1 MNTLTNTTDDDIPP
15 IPPELLEEFPG
26 HLHPELLPEDVSLD
40 FAMTKDNLFAVWSL
54 PTERQK
60 LIMNHQGPDIELDWV
75 LADTENT
82 LEQIQKFYGGMK
94 VVACISLAQ
103 LEGIVERLEKPS
115 FWKSVFSASKVYFIE
130 TNDERKWSQ
139 KKEGKVIFEGNL
151 SDIENILKEGK
162 KILNDKQYKGIG
174 DARGVQEGHPQDW
187 ITFMVDAKGAIEFR
201 KECLELFGDERG
213 G

>member
-1 MNTLTNTTDDDIPP
+1 MNTLPNPLDDDIPP

-75 LADTENT
+75 LADAENT

-94 VVACISLAQ
+94 VVACISLAE
-103 LEGIVERLEKPS
+103 LENTVERLEKPS
-115 FWKSVFSASKVYFIE
+115 FWKSVFSTPKVYFVE
-130 TNDERKWSQ
+130 TNDDRKWSQ
-139 KKEGKVIFEGNL
+139 KKEGKALFEGDL

-174 DARGVQEGHPQDW
+174 DARGVQEGHPRDW
-187 ITFMVDAKGAIEFR
+187 IRFMVDAKDGAFFR
-201 KECLELFGDERG
+201 VERLKHLG
-213 G
+213 HDGSD